1 MQTFDKMNVYDLI
14 HTLTDEELGK
24 LYTALLRIDE
34 VNLLG
39 DGNLKKLFQ
48 AVDDEGH
55 ARECIY
61 SNCLNH

>member
-1 MQTFDKMNVYDLI
+1 MQTFDEMNVYDLI

-48 AVDDEGH
+48 AVKDEGD
-55 ARECIY
+55 AREWIVPT
-61 SNCLNH
+61 CLNH